1 MKIYSKI
8 VGGSIP
14 FPSVPVDF
22 ARQLQRDRTP
32 SANTGLEAKRPL
44 KRAESN
50 PKQTHL
56 KPDSKPTKPERTRS
70 SQRQEM
76 SLFPSPAAR
85 SLISAVC
92 TLNPSRRLGNIAGGA
107 QQVKDHEFFK
117 GIDWGVL
124 YRKEMRGPIIP
135 SYSGGLDASCFDE
148 YDSPSPEDQQERFTD
163 AMDREHGSIFA
174 EF

>member
-8 VGGSIP
+8 VGGNIP
-14 FPSVPVDF
+14 FPTVPVDF

-32 SANTGLEAKRPL
+32 SANTGIEAKRPL
-44 KRAESN
+44 KRTESN
-50 PKQTHL
+50 PKTTHL
-56 KPDSKPTKPERTRS
+56 SPDLNPTKPERTRS

-107 QQVKDHEFFK
+107 KQVKDHEFFK
-117 GIDWGVL
+117 SVDWNEL
-124 YRKEMRGPIIP
+124 YCKKIKGPIIP
-135 SYSGGLDASCFDE
+135 SYSGGLDGSCFDE
-148 YDSPSPEDQQERFTD
+148 YDPPLPEDQLEKFTNV
-163 AMDREHGSIFA
+163 MDKEYGSIFA